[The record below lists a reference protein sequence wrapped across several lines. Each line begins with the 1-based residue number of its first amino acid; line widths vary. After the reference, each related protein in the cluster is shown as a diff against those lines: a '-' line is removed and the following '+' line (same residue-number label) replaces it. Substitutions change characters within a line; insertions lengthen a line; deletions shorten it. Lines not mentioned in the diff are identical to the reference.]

1 MPRRARA
8 EAVARDDEFPATPLR
23 RRLLIAGLAVAT
35 AVTLILMML
44 ERVGA
49 PPLPRPP
56 PAPDAARCAPGQVS
70 GCLGGKAEVILVPAA
85 SAAAAS
91 AGAARTAP

>member
-1 MPRRARA
+1 MAR
-8 EAVARDDEFPATPLR
+8 EDDFPATPLR

-49 PPLPRPP
+49 PPLPRPH
-56 PAPDAARCAPGQVS
+56 PAPDAARCTEGQTS
-70 GCLGGKAEVILVPAA
+70 GCVGGKADVIMLPAA
-85 SAAAAS
+85 PAAAAS
-91 AGAARTAP
+91 AARTAP

>member
-1 MPRRARA
+1 MRRRARA
-8 EAVARDDEFPATPLR
+8 DGVAHEDDFPATPLR

-49 PPLPRPP
+49 PPLPQPP
-56 PAPDAARCAPGQVS
+56 PAPDAARCAEGQDR
-70 GCLGGKAEVILVPAA
+70 GCLGGRAEVILVPAGPAVPA
-85 SAAAAS
+85 SGG
-91 AGAARTAP
+91 AGR

>member
-1 MPRRARA
+1 MAR
-8 EAVARDDEFPATPLR
+8 EDDFPATPLR

-49 PPLPRPP
+49 PPLPQP
-56 PAPDAARCAPGQVS
+56 PDAARCAEGQDR
-70 GCLGGKAEVILVPAA
+70 GCLGGRAEVILVPTGPAVP
-85 SAAAAS
+85 AS
-91 AGAARTAP
+91 AGAER

>member
-1 MPRRARA
+1 MAG
-8 EAVARDDEFPATPLR
+8 EDDFPAMPLR
-23 RRLLIAGLAVAT
+23 RRLLIAGLAVVT

-56 PAPDAARCAPGQVS
+56 PVPDAARCTAEQTT
-70 GCLGGKAEVILVPAA
+70 GCVGGKADVILVPAQPPASA
-85 SAAAAS
+85 SAAAAE
-91 AGAARTAP
+91 GFKP

>member
-1 MPRRARA
+1 MAR
-8 EAVARDDEFPATPLR
+8 EDDFPATPLR

-49 PPLPRPP
+49 PPRPALAILFPSSAVTMEALSPGVLRRIEVVEP
-56 PAPDAARCAPGQVS
+56 PYIPP
-70 GCLGGKAEVILVPAA
+70 
-85 SAAAAS
+85 
-91 AGAARTAP
+91 

>member
-1 MPRRARA
+1 
-8 EAVARDDEFPATPLR
+8 VAREDDFPATPLR
-23 RRLLIAGLAVAT
+23 RRLLIAGLAMAT

-56 PAPDAARCAPGQVS
+56 PAPDAARCAEGQDR
-70 GCLGGKAEVILVPAA
+70 GCLGGRAEVILVPALSTA
-85 SAAAAS
+85 SAP
-91 AGAARTAP
+91 AGAAEKPRR

>member
-1 MPRRARA
+1 MAR
-8 EAVARDDEFPATPLR
+8 EDDFPAMPLR

-35 AVTLILMML
+35 AVTLVLMML

-56 PAPDAARCAPGQVS
+56 PVPDAARCAEGQDS
-70 GCLGGKAEVILVPAA
+70 GCLGGRAEVILLPAVPATP
-85 SAAAAS
+85 AS
-91 AGAARTAP
+91 AGARSAP